1 MKKIPVYEF
10 QNRIDNLREI
20 MKEDDTDIFLIYGD
34 EYRRENLRYLSNYW
48 PIFERGLLVVGN
60 EKEPIL
66 LVSPE
71 CENLSKEMSVWKDI
85 RMVKDVGMSYVPD
98 EVDFKNTKFSNI
110 KEIINEFRN
119 ESKKLKVK
127 ISGMD
132 AMSVILYER
141 IKYEIDNALIEN
153 GDHVL
158 YKLRYIK
165 SSIEI
170 EILKEAWRICDI
182 GYKAVLDSEIIG
194 LTERQAAAIGEKASY
209 DAGAES
215 IVFSIFASGE
225 RTNSVVGRPSEKII
239 RKNDMIMYALAV
251 QFEGYIAS
259 NEWPFVAGNKPNK
272 GQDMLIYNLIKAE
285 DIGINS
291 INQAVSQGDIVK
303 IIRNYFIKNGYAK
316 NDLYPPMHGNGLSE
330 AEPPYPDE
338 NSKDKFLPGIG
349 FNFDVSLFG
358 VKDIGSNRI
367 EEGFFVQKDGIKPLS
382 KLISNLRK
390 SYLN

>member
-1 MKKIPVYEF
+1 
-10 QNRIDNLREI
+10 

-48 PIFERGLLVVGN
+48 PIFERGILVVGI

-66 LVSPE
+66 LASPE
-71 CENLSKEMSVWKDI
+71 CENLAKEMSVWEDI
-85 RMVKDVGMSYVPD
+85 RLVRDVGMSYIPD

-110 KEIINEFRN
+110 KEIINEFRDGN
-119 ESKKLKVK
+119 KKLKVK

-141 IKYEIDNALIEN
+141 IKYEIDNAAIEN

-170 EILKEAWRICDI
+170 EMLKHAWKICDI
-182 GYKAVLDSEIIG
+182 GYQAVLDSDIIG

-239 RKNDMIMYALAV
+239 KKNDMIMYALAV

-259 NEWPFVAGNKPNK
+259 DEWPFVAGNKPSK
-272 GQDMLIYNLIKAE
+272 GQNMLMDSLIRAE
-285 DIGINS
+285 DLGINN
-291 INQAVSQGDIVK
+291 INQAANQGDIVK
-303 IIRNYFIKNGYAK
+303 IIRNYFTKNGYAK

-358 VKDIGSNRI
+358 VEGVGSNRI
-367 EEGFFVQKDGIKPLS
+367 EEGFVVREDGLEPLS